1 MFEKK
6 AQKGTEA
13 LGMTNRIV
21 EGTAIQGN
29 IVATADTRIDGTLEG
44 NFQTKGKLVIGPAG
58 SIKGN
63 IVCKNCDIEGGYE
76 GKIQVAE
83 VLNLKATAKIKADIV
98 CGKLSVEPGAV
109 VNGTCVM
116 TNASQHGTVAEK
128 TK

>member
-6 AQKGTEA
+6 AQKTTEA

-29 IVATADTRIDGTLEG
+29 IIAAADTRIDGTLVGDFE
-44 NFQTKGKLVIGPAG
+44 TKGKLVIGPAG

-63 IVCKNCDIEGGYE
+63 ITCKNCDIEGNYE
-76 GKIQVAE
+76 GKINITE
-83 VLNLKATAKIKADIV
+83 VLNLKATARVKGDII
-98 CGKLSVEPGAV
+98 CGKLSVEPGAI

-116 TNASQHGTVAEK
+116 TNASHHGTISEK